1 MKLSEWLKKYRKDN
15 GYSLQDISEVSGLTR
30 AYLNYLEKGI
40 NPSTG
45 KPYKPSLETLEKL
58 AIATHRTLKE
68 LAAEVEDVT
77 LPMDLNSNMNDDE
90 EKLLLGYRRLNYQN
104 QQAFRNLLSTFLT
117 AQSAPTMVGI

>member
-77 LPMDLNSNMNDDE
+77 LPMDLNRNMNDDE

>member
-30 AYLNYLEKGI
+30 AYLNYLEKGL

-77 LPMDLNSNMNDDE
+77 LPMDLNRNMNDDE